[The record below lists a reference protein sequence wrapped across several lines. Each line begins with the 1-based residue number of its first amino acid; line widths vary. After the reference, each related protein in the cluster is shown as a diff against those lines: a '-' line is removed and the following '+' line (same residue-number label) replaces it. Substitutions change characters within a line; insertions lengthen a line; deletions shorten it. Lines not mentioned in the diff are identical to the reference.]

1 MKRILLDE
9 NVPFKLKYRLKKI
22 ETFTVRDKN
31 WNSLK
36 NGVLLNNA
44 IKDNFDVF
52 ITTDKNLQYQQNISK
67 LNISVIV
74 LNIVLLKWSYI
85 EPLIPQIEKT
95 LPISEKGK
103 VYII

>member
-9 NVPFKLKYRLKKI
+9 NVPIKLKFRLKDFD
-22 ETFTVRDKN
+22 TYTVRDKN

-36 NGVLLNNA
+36 NSVLLNNA
-44 IKDNFDVF
+44 INDDFDVF

-67 LNISVIV
+67 LNISIII
-74 LNIVLLKWSYI
+74 LNIALLKWSYI
-85 EPLIPQIEKT
+85 EPLIPQIEKI